1 VHSDVFG
8 AMKVPSLGE
17 SVYYVSFID
26 EFARNTWIYFLKKK
40 YEVFDRFNE
49 FKALVENQ
57 IEKKI
62 KVPRTDNGGDFCSKE
77 FEEFR
82 KKCGIAR

>member
-1 VHSDVFG
+1 MHSDVFG
-8 AMKVPSLGE
+8 PVKVPSLGK

-26 EFARNTWIYFLKKK
+26 DLSRNTWIYFLKKK
-40 YEVFDRFNE
+40 SEVFDRFKE

-62 KVPRTDNGGDFCSKE
+62 KVPRTDNGGDICSKE
-77 FEEFR
+77 FEKFY
-82 KKCGIAR
+82 KKRGIT